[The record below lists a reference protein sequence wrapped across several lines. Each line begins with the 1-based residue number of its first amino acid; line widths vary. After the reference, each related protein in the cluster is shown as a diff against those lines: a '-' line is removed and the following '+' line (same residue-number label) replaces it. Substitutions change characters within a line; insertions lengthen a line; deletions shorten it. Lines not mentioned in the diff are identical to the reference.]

1 MLIYK
6 TIAMYFSKF
15 LRTKTSKLLS
25 LFLLLCICS
34 NTVSSQPP
42 DSAKQ
47 WNFITEIY
55 LLFPYMDGETG
66 IGNIITAPLDAKPG
80 DIFSKLKF
88 GGMLYVEVHNDKW
101 AIISD
106 MLYANLNQE
115 VTPGKLINSGTVTA
129 KQFIWEPSGLY
140 RLTPY
145 LEAGVGGRL
154 NVMETGID
162 VRRNVIPS
170 GTEQIT
176 ESASKTWFDPI
187 LIARVTADIKDKWLF
202 QIRGDLGGFGI
213 GSDFTWQLQA
223 YAGYRFSRLFQL
235 SAGYKILSIDYD
247 KGVDKERFIYN
258 VDTFGPVIRLGFN
271 F

>member
-1 MLIYK
+1 MKNLFFLICLIP
-6 TIAMYFSKF
+6 TMF
-15 LRTKTSKLLS
+15 
-25 LFLLLCICS
+25 CS
-34 NTVSSQPP
+34 AQAPV
-42 DSAKQ
+42 KEKK
-47 WNFITEIY
+47 WNVLTEIY

-66 IGNIITAPLDAKPG
+66 IGNLISAPVDANPG
-80 DIFSKLKF
+80 DIFRKLKF
-88 GGMLYVEVHNDKW
+88 GGMLYIEVHNDKW

-115 VTPGKLINSGTVTA
+115 VTPGKLLNSGTVTA

-140 RLTPY
+140 RITSY
-145 LEAGVGGRL
+145 LEAGAGGRL

-162 VRRNVIPS
+162 VRRNVIPA

-187 LIARVTADIKDKWLF
+187 LIARVTTSIRDKWLF
-202 QIRGDLGGFGI
+202 QIKGDLGGFGI

-223 YAGYRFSRLFQL
+223 YAGHKFSELFQL

-247 KGVDKERFIYN
+247 KGSDAERFIYN
-258 VDTFGPVIRLGFN
+258 IDTFGPVIRLGFN

>member
-1 MLIYK
+1 M
-6 TIAMYFSKF
+6 ASAF
-15 LRTKTSKLLS
+15 TKS
-25 LFLLLCICS
+25 LCFLLLLCNCFS
-34 NTVSSQPP
+34 HVTAQSPV
-42 DSAKQ
+42 KEKK
-47 WNFITEIY
+47 WKVLTEIY

-66 IGNIITAPLDAKPG
+66 IGNLISAPVDAKPD

-115 VTPGKLINSGTVTA
+115 VTTGKLINSGTVSA

-140 RLTPY
+140 RLTSY
-145 LEAGVGGRL
+145 LEAGAGGRL

-162 VRRNVIPS
+162 VLQNLIPT
-170 GTEQIT
+170 GTEQVT
-176 ESASKTWFDPI
+176 ASASKTWFDPI
-187 LIARVTADIKDKWLF
+187 LIARVTTDIKDKWLF

-247 KGVDKERFIYN
+247 KGVDADRFIYN